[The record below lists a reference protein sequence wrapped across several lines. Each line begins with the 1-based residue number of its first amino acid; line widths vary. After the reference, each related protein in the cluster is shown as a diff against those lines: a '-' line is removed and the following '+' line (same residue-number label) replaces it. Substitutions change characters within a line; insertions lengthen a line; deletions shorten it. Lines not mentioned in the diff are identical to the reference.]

1 MLQIQTRS
9 ADSVAALQ
17 QAAQILNVQP
27 PDNWNNY
34 AHPSVT
40 TGSTGAAQVG
50 ISTVGNVTA
59 SWPIPDQ
66 FRHDAVQSVR
76 LLVIAASES
85 SYTAQAFVFNTESG
99 ASLSSLIIVG
109 NKINSPAD
117 PNSPVAIRY
126 VAINTNADIKQ
137 QFSQFVRRKC
147 HTCIKCVWTS
157 NCCCTNTIEYASRG
171 NTPGE
176 INIIQ
181 QKLAADQF
189 AWFNQQTFNRV
200 LVIDRSTFSDLHRNQ
215 VGLVEAIDKYLS
227 NNVVKAEVL
236 AQYNDS
242 LLTALQ
248 TNVASLK
255 LSIQKL
261 KLTKISSNHIRM
273 FLATL
278 AKDYGFDD
286 IFSDPQQLQT
296 PKFSYENVFT
306 KPVVGE
312 NTNQSIK
319 YIWILGENMNNLT
332 YTINF
337 LHMDINSQVLIETL
351 LPNNTNTSQIVQGS
365 KQLKIARTATLTDD
379 GQFTQERLLTPQTTL
394 TLQTTKV
401 ALNILRFISAS
412 TLAPQRNR
420 MLSYFQSE
428 IISTSHNRNN
438 NNDITSSNSTDK
450 ISTLANAI
458 SSIVKV
464 AKEIFSI
471 FKSSSSSTIIS
482 RIMQAGFK
490 HFDQKTRI
498 LKVLNM
504 PAERVTEFVNAII
517 MDYNLPSQGS
527 FMLGLTYSD
536 DFAWDYVEYLYSPN
550 QNGIYRSLTLFKNGD
565 SRTNTASFYIVDINA
580 NWEIAPDLLIVEKR
594 KSRLGGLFEKTTQS
608 IEYVPHTLTFDEAT
622 RLKEF
627 FTLLAIDK
635 MAVTL
640 GIKIPALQLK

>member
-1 MLQIQTRS
+1 L
-9 ADSVAALQ
+9 
-17 QAAQILNVQP
+17 
-27 PDNWNNY
+27 
-34 AHPSVT
+34 
-40 TGSTGAAQVG
+40 
-50 ISTVGNVTA
+50 
-59 SWPIPDQ
+59 
-66 FRHDAVQSVR
+66 
-76 LLVIAASES
+76 
-85 SYTAQAFVFNTESG
+85 VFNTESG
-99 ASLSSLIIVG
+99 ASLSSLIIVA

-157 NCCCTNTIEYASRG
+157 NCCCTNIIEYASRG

-319 YIWILGENMNNLT
+319 YIWVLGENMNNLT

-458 SSIVKV
+458 SSI
-464 AKEIFSI
+464 
-471 FKSSSSSTIIS
+471 
-482 RIMQAGFK
+482 
-490 HFDQKTRI
+490 
-498 LKVLNM
+498 
-504 PAERVTEFVNAII
+504 
-517 MDYNLPSQGS
+517 
-527 FMLGLTYSD
+527 
-536 DFAWDYVEYLYSPN
+536 
-550 QNGIYRSLTLFKNGD
+550 
-565 SRTNTASFYIVDINA
+565 
-580 NWEIAPDLLIVEKR
+580 
-594 KSRLGGLFEKTTQS
+594 
-608 IEYVPHTLTFDEAT
+608 
-622 RLKEF
+622 
-627 FTLLAIDK
+627 
-635 MAVTL
+635 
-640 GIKIPALQLK
+640 

>member
-9 ADSVAALQ
+9 ADSVAALW

-27 PDNWNNY
+27 PGNWNNY

-50 ISTVGNVTA
+50 ISTVENVMA
-59 SWPIPDQ
+59 CWPIPDQ
-66 FRHDAVQSVR
+66 FLHDAVQNVR

-99 ASLSSLIIVG
+99 ASLSSLIIVA
-109 NKINSPAD
+109 NKINLPAD

-126 VAINTNADIKQ
+126 VAINTN
-137 QFSQFVRRKC
+137 V
-147 HTCIKCVWTS
+147 
-157 NCCCTNTIEYASRG
+157 
-171 NTPGE
+171 GE

-189 AWFNQQTFNRV
+189 AWFNQQTFNRAFI
-200 LVIDRSTFSDLHRNQ
+200 IDKSTFSDLHRNQ

-296 PKFSYENVFT
+296 SKFSYENIFT

-312 NTNQSIK
+312 HTNQSIK
-319 YIWILGENMNNLT
+319 YVWILGEKMNNLT

-337 LHMDINSQVLIETL
+337 LYMEINSQVLIETV

-365 KQLKIARTATLTDD
+365 KQLKIVRTATLTDD
-379 GQFTQERLLTPQTTL
+379 GHFIQERLLTPQTTW

-420 MLSYFQSE
+420 MLSYFQPE
-428 IISTSHNRNN
+428 IISKSHNRNS
-438 NNDITSSNSTDK
+438 NDDTTSSNSIDK

-458 SSIVKV
+458 SSIAKV

-471 FKSSSSSTIIS
+471 FKSSSSSTIIN
-482 RIMQAGFK
+482 RTMQAGFK

-504 PAERVTEFVNAII
+504 PAERATEFVNAII

-536 DFAWDYVEYLYSPN
+536 DFAWDYVEYLYSPD

-580 NWEIAPDLLIVEKR
+580 NWEIAPDLLIIEKR

>member
-9 ADSVAALQ
+9 ADSVAALW

-27 PDNWNNY
+27 PGNWNNY

-50 ISTVGNVTA
+50 ISTVENVMA
-59 SWPIPDQ
+59 CWPIPDQ
-66 FRHDAVQSVR
+66 FLHDAVQNVR

-99 ASLSSLIIVG
+99 ASLSSLIIVA
-109 NKINSPAD
+109 NKINLPAD

-126 VAINTNADIKQ
+126 VAINTNVGIKQ
-137 QFSQFVRRKC
+137 QFSQFVRKKC
-147 HTCIKCVWTS
+147 HTCIKCVWIS
-157 NCCCTNTIEYASRG
+157 NCCCTDIVETAPRG
-171 NTPGE
+171 NTLGE

-189 AWFNQQTFNRV
+189 AC
-200 LVIDRSTFSDLHRNQ
+200 DLHRNQ

-296 PKFSYENVFT
+296 SKFSYENIFT
-306 KPVVGE
+306 KPVFGE
-312 NTNQSIK
+312 HTNQSIK
-319 YIWILGENMNNLT
+319 YVWILGEKMNNLT

-337 LHMDINSQVLIETL
+337 LYMEINSQVLIETV

-365 KQLKIARTATLTDD
+365 KQLKIVRTATLTDD
-379 GQFTQERLLTPQTTL
+379 GHFIQERLLTPQTTW

-420 MLSYFQSE
+420 MLSYFQPE
-428 IISTSHNRNN
+428 IISKSHNRNS
-438 NNDITSSNSTDK
+438 NDDTTSSNSIDK

-458 SSIVKV
+458 SSIAKV

-482 RIMQAGFK
+482 RTMQAGFK

-504 PAERVTEFVNAII
+504 PAERATEFVNAII

-536 DFAWDYVEYLYSPN
+536 DFAWDYVEYLYSPD

-580 NWEIAPDLLIVEKR
+580 NWEIAPDLLIIEKR
-594 KSRLGGLFEKTTQS
+594 KSRLGGLFEKTT
-608 IEYVPHTLTFDEAT
+608 
-622 RLKEF
+622 
-627 FTLLAIDK
+627 
-635 MAVTL
+635 
-640 GIKIPALQLK
+640 